1 MSKIP
6 PRFGSKDKNES
17 AIWKNKSIRQKIM
30 SEHNGL
36 MFYRQGRFID
46 CMRHIPSEA
55 KRSRTFQTYDVNY
68 KIEINFPSSLD
79 GFWNF
84 N

>member
-1 MSKIP
+1 
-6 PRFGSKDKNES
+6 
-17 AIWKNKSIRQKIM
+17 M

-55 KRSRTFQTYDVNY
+55 REVFQTYDVNI
-68 KIEINFPSSLD
+68 KLKLIFHLL
-79 GFWNF
+79 
-84 N
+84 